1 MIGILLLGSFCVA
14 AGFEANPVAS
24 VFIPSFTPPAATN
37 PSKKVSEVHSHL
49 ASVESRQEV
58 NEKKIDTILKQMQSV
73 ESDTKAE
80 QVSEMKS
87 ELESVGLRQEETE
100 TKLQDINTK
109 LDKVVKALKLDTNNL
124 ALGKPAYGCK
134 DFDGLSNPRHVVDG
148 DKGGNRRAG
157 QCFTSHA
164 SERKPWWMVDLQ
176 GQYDVHNVT
185 LYGRTDG
192 YTYRFHDLEVRVFK
206 ENPMKTSTTRS
217 MTCAQRK
224 GRLSRPE
231 VLVCKPSTTGRY
243 VMLHFIPPNH
253 GYLTIC
259 EVEVHGKLIKGK
271 SRRQPRRKKIF
282 HI

>member
-14 AGFEANPVAS
+14 TGFEASPVAS
-24 VFIPSFTPPAATN
+24 VSLPSFTPPAGTN
-37 PSKKVSEVHSHL
+37 PSTKVLRGQMEKIQKMVDKLTGKIRDMEGSEGE
-49 ASVESRQEV
+49 A
-58 NEKKIDTILKQMQSV
+58 
-73 ESDTKAE
+73 
-80 QVSEMKS
+80 VSAMKS

-100 TKLQDINTK
+100 TKLHDINTK
-109 LDKVVKALKLDTNNL
+109 LDKVVKALKLDTNNMS
-124 ALGKPAYGCK
+124 LGKPAYGCK

-148 DKGGNRRAG
+148 DKGGNRLAG
-157 QCFTSHA
+157 QCFTSHT

-192 YTYRFHDLEVRVFK
+192 YTYRFHDLEVLVFN
-206 ENPMKTSTTRS
+206 ENPMKTSTTQS

-271 SRRQPRRKKIF
+271 SCRQPRRKKIF